1 MENKAATLI
10 DRLEQHAVSRL
21 QRVAYRFINAQTD
34 ETDRMTYGELRDA
47 ARRVAAF
54 LLDKV
59 ATGDRVAICC
69 TPSLDFVRAYIGCLY
84 AGVIAVPTCPPARP
98 ADWEGLSRILKDSG
112 CKALLSDDLLA
123 PVLREK
129 VSQIGR
135 SVPIYAVSEASGH
148 DAAQSLPAV
157 AAGDV
162 AFLQY
167 TSGST
172 GTPKGVIV
180 THGNL
185 MANEAAVERAFGHD
199 DDSDLLGW
207 VPMYHD
213 MGLIGIALQP
223 LYLGTTS
230 TLMSPQAF
238 LKSPLSWLCAI
249 SRYRPHTSGAPNFA
263 FELCLKAAEAED
275 VSDLDLSSWRVAFN
289 GAEPIDA
296 DTMSRFAE
304 YFSRVG
310 LPHDAIYPCY
320 GLAESTLYVS
330 GHRRGKA
337 FHIEEVDR
345 EALKRNQLDPPAAGK
360 ASNRLVGTRNI
371 CGHDIRIVDPDS
383 GVEKAAGNVGEIWLK
398 NPSVAQGYWGNAEAT
413 ARIFQAFTAKGEGPY
428 LRTGDLG
435 ALYKDSLF
443 ITGRVKDMIILNGR
457 NFYASD
463 IEKAVQGQDAR
474 LRLGYG
480 AAFGLSNGG
489 QEALVLVQ
497 AVKQKDM
504 VPEEAEQV
512 CAEIKKTILREIGVP
527 VARIVLIHSRTF
539 PRTSS
544 GKIRRNECR
553 QMLIQDELQIVY
565 EWNIKDRVGAL
576 RASATTASAVGST
589 EASSASQDKAQPPVQ
604 QSDLFEIKAIIK
616 SWLADGLNMSMTDI
630 PSSATFAE
638 FGIDSV
644 KIAQLVTR
652 LEKMYRVEIDPKAA
666 WENPTVHGFAKYVL
680 SIQQA
685 APNRPKLEVVEGV
698 AG

>member
-1 MENKAATLI
+1 MEDKAATLI
-10 DRLEQHAVSRL
+10 DRLEQHAASRP

-34 ETDRMTYGELRDA
+34 ETDRMTYAELRDA

-54 LLDKV
+54 LLENV

-84 AGVIAVPTCPPARP
+84 AGVIAVPTYPPARP
-98 ADWEGLSRILKDSG
+98 ADWERLSGILKDSG

-129 VSQIGR
+129 MGQVGR
-135 SVPIYAVSEASGH
+135 SAPVYAVSDASGQ
-148 DAAQSLPAV
+148 DAELALPPL
-157 AAGDV
+157 AAADV

-172 GTPKGVIV
+172 GNPKGVVV
-180 THGNL
+180 THANL
-185 MANEAAVERAFGHD
+185 MANEAAVEHAFGHD
-199 DDSDLLGW
+199 DDADLLGW
-207 VPMYHD
+207 LPMYHD

-230 TLMSPQAF
+230 TLMSPQTF
-238 LKSPLSWLCAI
+238 LKSPLSWLRAI

-263 FELCLKAAEAED
+263 FELCLKAAEGED
-275 VSDLDLSSWRVAFN
+275 VGDLDLSSWRVAFN

-310 LPHDAIYPCY
+310 LPADAIYPCY

-330 GHRRGKA
+330 GHRRGTA

-345 EALKRNQLDPPAAGK
+345 EALKRNQLDTPAAGK

-383 GVEKAAGNVGEIWLK
+383 GVEKAAGSVGEIWLK

-413 ARIFQAFTAKGEGPY
+413 ARTFQAFTARGEGPY

-435 ALYKDSLF
+435 ALYKDNLF

-474 LRLGYG
+474 LRFGYG
-480 AAFGLSNGG
+480 AAFGLANGG

-497 AVKQKDM
+497 AVKQTDM
-504 VPEEAEQV
+504 AQEEAEQV

-527 VARIVLIHSRTF
+527 VARIVLIDSRTF

-553 QMLIQDELQIVY
+553 QMLIQGELQIVH

-576 RASATTASAVGST
+576 RASATTPSAVGSPD
-589 EASSASQDKAQPPVQ
+589 ASSASQDKAQPPVQ
-604 QSDLFEIKAIIK
+604 LSDLVEIKAIIK

-644 KIAQLVTR
+644 KIAQLVAR

-680 SIQQA
+680 GIQQA
-685 APNRPKLEVVEGV
+685 APSRPKLEVVEGV